1 MQSLVELYWNVFW
14 IHIFSHYLPL
24 GKRKV
29 WPFPLFE
36 TWLHFSQSCFMQSY
50 INKHCLRNINAPLVQ
65 NSRGHLLARRIH
77 CPKFRDIPVKGST
90 NIEWINFFKDQQF
103 DLDLW
108 PSDLKTK
115 GVMYSAGASIVPSLV
130 TFKQGDQEILSGE
143 HFFKDQQFWHWP
155 LTMWPQNQYGS
166 CTPQEIPLYQIWQ
179 LSAGIAW
186 CTDQPTNKM
195 ADWQMQNNMPLFFK
209 GE

>member
-1 MQSLVELYWNVFW
+1 MFHPLVKKLGLQFKQTFIPITQGCFVQSLVEFGSVVLEKKSFKCWQCILNSHFLLLSSPWKKKRCGPFLY
-14 IHIFSHYLPL
+14 L
-24 GKRKV
+24 K
-29 WPFPLFE
+29 
-36 TWLHFSQSCFMQSY
+36 TWLPFSQSCFMQSY

-65 NSRGHLLARRIH
+65 NSRGHLLARCIH
-77 CPKFRDIPVKGST
+77 CPKFRDIPEKGST

-115 GVMYSAGASIVPSLV
+115 GVMYSTGASIVPSLV
-130 TFKQGDQEILSGE
+130 TFKQGDQEILSGG

-166 CTPQEIPLYQIWQ
+166 CTP
-179 LSAGIAW
+179 
-186 CTDQPTNKM
+186 
-195 ADWQMQNNMPLFFK
+195 
-209 GE
+209 